1 MEFKFKLD
9 DVVFYIQNYAIRKHA
24 ISAISITKEST
35 LYTCDGLITMQE
47 KDLYSD
53 YDECKKVLILELEK
67 KLKELQE

>member
-1 MEFKFKLD
+1 MDFKFEIGSI
-9 DVVFYIQNYAIRKHA
+9 VFWICDYSVQKRKVTAIQISEKSICYI
-24 ISAISITKEST
+24 
-35 LYTCDGLITMQE
+35 CDSLVFTQE